1 MLQLVNNFN
10 SLASVSQGTATV
22 ATASTT
28 ILAANPNRTYA
39 VLINYSTVAVTLGV
53 EAAAV
58 LNKGIVL
65 PAGGGFYEMSVQ
77 YGNNVRGLITAIADT
92 TATSISYLASGGGR

>member
-1 MLQLVNNFN
+1 MNQLVNNFN
-10 SLASVSQGTATV
+10 SLASVSQATATV
-22 ATASTT
+22 GTSSST
-28 ILAANPNRTYA
+28 ILAANANRTYA
-39 VLINYSTVAVTLGV
+39 ILVNYGTVNVTLGI

-77 YGNNVRGLITAIADT
+77 YGNNVRGLVTAIADT
-92 TATSISYLASGGGR
+92 TVTSISYLASGGGR